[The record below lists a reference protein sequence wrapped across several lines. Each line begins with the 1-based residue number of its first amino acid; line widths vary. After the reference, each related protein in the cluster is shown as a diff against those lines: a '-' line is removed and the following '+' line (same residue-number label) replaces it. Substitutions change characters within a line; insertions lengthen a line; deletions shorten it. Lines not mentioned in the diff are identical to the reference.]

1 VHTLAAR
8 LFNSRSSASPTRT
21 VTSRRPRTT
30 STGSSASCRRTGLGS
45 EPALDRRGASFPTGR
60 RASRS
65 PSSRKPASHLYCGQ
79 HLYEN
84 VKRNHSADIASAF
97 LKALRATTFPEYARS
112 LGAIADLLAARGP
125 STTSR
130 GSRPIDER
138 QTCTV
143 WQLGR
148 HEPVEEDQWH
158 FLRLSPRIINEALDF
173 AGYCTHTMGCTD
185 PASEPYQLARRLCTF
200 GPAERY
206 SCTQIPR
213 KAILWADLDHFWKVS
228 SRKHV
233 SWVRYRVTY
242 VRRPL
247 ALR

>member
-125 STTSR
+125 PTTSR

-138 QTCTV
+138 RTPSRSLGTVETCPTRSRRRTAASLDSASGRSRSWRSSTV
-143 WQLGR
+143 
-148 HEPVEEDQWH
+148 
-158 FLRLSPRIINEALDF
+158 
-173 AGYCTHTMGCTD
+173 
-185 PASEPYQLARRLCTF
+185 
-200 GPAERY
+200 RY
-206 SCTQIPR
+206 S
-213 KAILWADLDHFWKVS
+213 L
-228 SRKHV
+228 
-233 SWVRYRVTY
+233 
-242 VRRPL
+242 
-247 ALR
+247 